1 MRYNQLILSFFLL
14 FTFVI
19 ALPTPAPVEAF
30 ENQAAAD
37 KNKNKNGT
45 KKTTT
50 KTTNTRTTNNTKRPV
65 GRADGCTAAKKLAD
79 GIVDNI
85 NIQKRELTEVAA
97 VKKIVTSKDI
107 NKTQFKQAKDRLMQ
121 TVKDGMTVRE
131 KNEKMASTAKNTV
144 VIKGL
149 KTVYRLSPVFTRSSR
164 RILTAKQVADA
175 QKKELN
181 QVKDLKGTKADVDII
196 NSLET
201 EFKEGMRK
209 NDENRRDV
217 SA

>member
-19 ALPTPAPVEAF
+19 ALPTPAPIEAV
-30 ENQAAAD
+30 ENQVAAD
-37 KNKNKNGT
+37 KNKNNKNGT

-50 KTTNTRTTNNTKRPV
+50 KTTSTRTTNNTKRPV
-65 GRADGCTAAKKLAD
+65 VRAADCTAAKKLAA

-85 NIQKRELTEVAA
+85 DIQKRELTEVAA

-121 TVKDGMTVRE
+121 TVKEGMTVRE
-131 KNEKMASTAKNTV
+131 KNEKMANTAKDTI

-149 KTVYRLSPVFTRSSR
+149 KT
-164 RILTAKQVADA
+164 VADA

-196 NSLET
+196 NTLES
-201 EFKEGMRK
+201 EFKAGMKK
-209 NDENRRDV
+209 NDENRRD
-217 SA
+217 ALKGC